1 MIEDAFDRDAAF
13 APSEAGDA
21 GSMEERRRRFLVAS
35 EKVRRALEARGVT
48 EEDIQRYFEAWTES
62 SRRSRSASRGHGS
75 CAPSRS

>member
-21 GSMEERRRRFLVAS
+21 GTMEERRRRFLVAS

-48 EEDIQRYFEAWTES
+48 EEDIQREF
-62 SRRSRSASRGHGS
+62 
-75 CAPSRS
+75 